1 MKSEKLSDFID
12 KVTELTKISDSIKL
26 KIDNDHILMYSMLG
40 GSVLL
45 AFKNFIISTQDYLEC
60 EELDYTIDVIIPN
73 AGKFVK
79 NLAFIKTSDKVTLE
93 ITHKP
98 SPDDDTVMNAR
109 SLQLVAGKLKVNW
122 LGGEQYELRDITK
135 KQLEQKLNLKNKKW
149 SFNITKSDFGDIKK
163 LSSINSDRI
172 ISITVTGGKVSL
184 SEAAAWE
191 LEVDKLDDERN
202 ANLILNKKFLSC
214 IDDTKETVVFNIFD
228 NFMLLSGDNSN
239 LMLSFE
245 QDFSDE

>member
-1 MKSEKLSDFID
+1 
-12 KVTELTKISDSIKL
+12 
-26 KIDNDHILMYSMLG
+26 MYSMLG

-45 AFKNFIISTQDYLEC
+45 AFKNFIINTQEYLELD
-60 EELDYTIDVIIPN
+60 ELDYSIDLVIPN

-79 NLAFIKTSDKVTLE
+79 NLAFVKSSDKVTLE

-98 SPDDDTVMNAR
+98 SPDDESIMNAR
-109 SLQLVAGKLKVNW
+109 SIQLVSGKLKVTW

-149 SFNITKSDFGDIKK
+149 SFNISKSDFADIKK

-172 ISITVTGGKVSL
+172 ISISVSSGKVCL
-184 SEAAAWE
+184 SEASAWE
-191 LEVDKLDDERN
+191 LEVDNVEDDRN

-214 IDDTKETVVFNIFD
+214 IDDTKDTVVFNIFD